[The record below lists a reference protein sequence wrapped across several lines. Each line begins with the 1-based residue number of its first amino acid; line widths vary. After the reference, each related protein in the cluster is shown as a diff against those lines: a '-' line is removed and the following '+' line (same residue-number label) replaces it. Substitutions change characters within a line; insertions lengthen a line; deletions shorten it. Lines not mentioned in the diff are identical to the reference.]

1 MRRRMLG
8 FVVVLGLAAWTLS
21 AVTPAGAAV
30 TKPGAPGRPTAAS
43 GDKSARV
50 SWSAPSNGGSKITIY
65 LVTPYL
71 GTKAQTTVSFHSSKT
86 TEVVGGLKNG
96 KSYTFKVAAHN
107 AVGTGKQSAA
117 SKPVTIGVPSA
128 PSRLAVAPGNAQATV
143 TWKAPSSPGSA
154 ISSYIVTPYLGS
166 VAQAPRTF
174 SSAATT
180 AVVTGLTNTKSYSFR
195 VAARNAAGIG
205 PQSALEGPVKLT
217 SNAAL
222 TVMTV
227 KNTLTNMNQSVIV
240 DAYGHPLYLF
250 TPDGSGTVSKAG
262 SELGLW
268 PAVTWSGTPTVA
280 GGLDQTKAA
289 VYAQADGTQQLS
301 YNGHLLYTF
310 LYDPGGSVAT
320 GDGDVGFYL
329 LSSSGDQ
336 S

>member
-1 MRRRMLG
+1 MRRQMLG
-8 FVVVLGLAAWTLS
+8 FVVVMSVAAWTLS
-21 AVTPAGAAV
+21 AVAPAGAAV
-30 TKPGAPGRPTAAS
+30 TKPGAPGRPAAVP

-50 SWSAPSNGGSKITIY
+50 SWSAPSNGGSKITVY

-71 GTKAQTTVSFHSSKT
+71 GAKAQTTVSFHSNKT
-86 TEVVGGLKNG
+86 SEVVGGLKDG

-117 SKPVTIGVPSA
+117 SKPVTIGVPAA
-128 PSRLAVAPGNAQATV
+128 PSRLTVAPGNGQATV

-154 ISSYIVTPYLGS
+154 ISSYIVTPFLGS

-174 SSAATT
+174 GSTTT
-180 AVVTGLTNTKSYSFR
+180 AVVTGLTNSKSYSFR

-205 PQSALEGPVKLT
+205 PQSALEGPVT
-217 SNAAL
+217 VTAAAAL
-222 TVMTV
+222 TVMSV
-227 KNTLTNMNQSVIV
+227 KNTVNNMNQNVIV

-250 TPDGSGTVSKAG
+250 TADGSGTVSKAG

-268 PAVTWSGTPTVA
+268 PAVTWSGTPSVS
-280 GGLDQTKAA
+280 GGLDASKAA

-329 LSSSGDQ
+329 LSPSGDQ

>member
-8 FVVVLGLAAWTLS
+8 FVVVMGMAAFTLS
-21 AVTPAGAAV
+21 AVPPAGAAV
-30 TKPGAPGRPTAAS
+30 SKPGAPGRPTAVS

-50 SWSAPSNGGSKITIY
+50 SWPAPSNGGSKITVY

-71 GTKAQTTVSFHSSKT
+71 GAKAQTTVSFHSNKT
-86 TEVVGGLKNG
+86 SEVVGGLKNG

-117 SKPVTIGVPSA
+117 SKPVTIGLPSA
-128 PSRLAVAPGNAQATV
+128 PSRLTVAPGNAQATV
-143 TWKAPSSPGSA
+143 TWKAPNSPGSA

-174 SSAATT
+174 GSATT
-180 AVVTGLTNTKSYSFR
+180 AVVTGLTNSKSYAFR

-205 PQSALEGPVKLT
+205 SQSTLEGPVT
-217 SNAAL
+217 VTAAAAL
-222 TVMTV
+222 TVMPV
-227 KNTLTNMNQSVIV
+227 TNSMNMSQSVIV

-262 SELGLW
+262 AELGSW
-268 PAVTWSGTPTVA
+268 PAVTWSGTPSVG
-280 GGLDQTKAA
+280 GGLDQSKAA

-310 LYDPGGSVAT
+310 LYDGAGRAT
-320 GDGDVGFYL
+320 GDGVSSFYL
-329 LSSSGDQ
+329 LSAAGDA